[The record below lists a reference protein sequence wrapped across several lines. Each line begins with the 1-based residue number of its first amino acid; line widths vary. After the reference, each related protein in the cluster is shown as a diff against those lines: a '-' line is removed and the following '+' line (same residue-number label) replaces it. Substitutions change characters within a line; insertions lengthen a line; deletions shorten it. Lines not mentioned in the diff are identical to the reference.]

1 MQNRVFKLEIT
12 VENDAFKEREE
23 LELSNILKRLSDRL
37 EHEILFPKTM
47 QHNPRSLFDRSL
59 FDSQGNCVGF
69 TKFVNRRET

>member
-37 EHEILFPKTM
+37 EHEILFPKTLRQFK
-47 QHNPRSLFDRSL
+47 QHNPRSL

>member
-47 QHNPRSLFDRSL
+47 QHNPRSLFD
-59 FDSQGNCVGF
+59 SQGNCVGF